1 MASITL
7 CHGPVISTTPHSVTT
22 PTVCGHAEACP
33 STTYGKSKLARG
45 PFTRATFWLGGR
57 KFFFHQNLCH
67 WGRGP
72 GWPVVRDSFLPNPD
86 GKNAISETSRQNL
99 LKFCIR
105 LPMTI
110 LRTNPYWHFA
120 QKTQKVG
127 QNLSF
132 LVKKWRFFEKIFFQ
146 RQLLVTGSPS
156 AITPS
161 WFIVGH
167 FMRSAYTNFRP
178 NRIKV
183 DWEITEN
190 LRHFFGNFWNP
201 SLSLPFFAQIFF
213 LTLS

>member
-1 MASITL
+1 MPRHALRRRMTN
-7 CHGPVISTTPHSVTT
+7 PYQTTPVH
-22 PTVCGHAEACP
+22 PG
-33 STTYGKSKLARG
+33 
-45 PFTRATFWLGGR
+45 LGGR
-57 KFFFHQNLCH
+57 KFFFQQNLCH

-72 GWPVVRDSFLPNPD
+72 GWPVVRDSFLPNPG
-86 GKNAISETSRQNL
+86 GKNVISETSRQNL

-105 LPMTI
+105 LPITI

-132 LVKKWRFFEKIFFQ
+132 LVKKWQFFEKIFFQ

-156 AITPS
+156 AKTPS

-178 NRIKV
+178 DRKKN
-183 DWEITEN
+183 D
-190 LRHFFGNFWNP
+190 
-201 SLSLPFFAQIFF
+201 
-213 LTLS
+213 

>member
-1 MASITL
+1 MSPINIYPSFLLQPPYHPA
-7 CHGPVISTTPHSVTT
+7 P
-22 PTVCGHAEACP
+22 CP
-33 STTYGKSKLARG
+33 LFNRSR
-45 PFTRATFWLGGR
+45 LGGR

-72 GWPVVRDSFLPNPD
+72 GWPVVRDSFLPNPG
-86 GKNAISETSRQNL
+86 GKNVILETSRQNL

-132 LVKKWRFFEKIFFQ
+132 LVKKLRFFEKKFFQ

-156 AITPS
+156 AKTPS
-161 WFIVGH
+161 
-167 FMRSAYTNFRP
+167 
-178 NRIKV
+178 
-183 DWEITEN
+183 
-190 LRHFFGNFWNP
+190 
-201 SLSLPFFAQIFF
+201 
-213 LTLS
+213 

>member
-1 MASITL
+1 MPRHALRRRMPNTI
-7 CHGPVISTTPHSVTT
+7 CHAVII
-22 PTVCGHAEACP
+22 
-33 STTYGKSKLARG
+33 ARW
-45 PFTRATFWLGGR
+45 PEF
-57 KFFFHQNLCH
+57 FFFHQNLCH

-86 GKNAISETSRQNL
+86 GKNVISETSRQNL

-132 LVKKWRFFEKIFFQ
+132 LVKKCRFFEKKFFQ

-156 AITPS
+156 AKTPS
-161 WFIVGH
+161 
-167 FMRSAYTNFRP
+167 
-178 NRIKV
+178 
-183 DWEITEN
+183 
-190 LRHFFGNFWNP
+190 
-201 SLSLPFFAQIFF
+201 
-213 LTLS
+213 

>member
-1 MASITL
+1 MMTKPDAAHFYQRTPSVGMPRHAL
-7 CHGPVISTTPHSVTT
+7 RRRMPNIS
-22 PTVCGHAEACP
+22 
-33 STTYGKSKLARG
+33 YRRG
-45 PFTRATFWLGGR
+45 QSLGGR

-86 GKNAISETSRQNL
+86 GKNVISETSRQNL

-132 LVKKWRFFEKIFFQ
+132 LVKKWQFFEKKFFQ

-156 AITPS
+156 AKTPS
-161 WFIVGH
+161 
-167 FMRSAYTNFRP
+167 
-178 NRIKV
+178 
-183 DWEITEN
+183 
-190 LRHFFGNFWNP
+190 
-201 SLSLPFFAQIFF
+201 
-213 LTLS
+213 